1 MRHGFNPWVEKIP
14 WRRKWQHCPVDYS
27 ILAWKMARTEKPGG
41 LQSIGSQSQTWL
53 SMHAQPK
60 NVSYSRKCIEGVPI
74 STFAYVF
81 YPPVSVLPHGD
92 AYSSLL
98 LLLHNSLSDIFR
110 KLSCQV
116 LFISFLSKW
125 FQSVEPICIIC
136 FPASPQPRPFLLKV
150 LQVFPISL
158 KIIVATT
165 KYNTLSHQSRWLPH
179 PAVLRL
185 WFCLHG
191 LRSHYPLL

>member
-1 MRHGFNPWVEKIP
+1 MHNLRVWATPG
-14 WRRKWQHCPVDYS
+14 S
-27 ILAWKMARTEKPGG
+27 ILKGFPFPHLPMFSTH
-41 LQSIGSQSQTWL
+41 QSQFCPMR
-53 SMHAQPK
+53 MHT
-60 NVSYSRKCIEGVPI
+60 VG
-74 STFAYVF
+74 
-81 YPPVSVLPHGD
+81 
-92 AYSSLL
+92 LL

-125 FQSVEPICIIC
+125 FQSLEPICIIC
-136 FPASPQPRPFLLKV
+136 SPASPQPCPFLLKV

-165 KYNTLSHQSRWLPH
+165 KYNTLSYQSRWLPH